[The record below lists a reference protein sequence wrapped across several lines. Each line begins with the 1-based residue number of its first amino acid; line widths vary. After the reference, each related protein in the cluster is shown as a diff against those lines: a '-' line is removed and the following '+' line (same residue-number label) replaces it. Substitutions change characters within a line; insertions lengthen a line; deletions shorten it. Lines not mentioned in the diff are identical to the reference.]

1 MNVTKIAILVA
12 TITVSFNIAQAA
24 EVPDALTVEW
34 EGTHPCEKLFE
45 DAQVRVARCT
55 FSPGTVHVCHSHP
68 GYLSYVV
75 SGGQGQVQDEKGI
88 RKINVTAG
96 ALLDVSPIP
105 WHEFANVGDTTIQYV
120 VIEKKYQ
127 AVTPVSQTACPK
139 GTGGALNK

>member
-45 DAQVRVARCT
+45 DVQVRVARCT

-68 GYLSYVV
+68 SYLTYVL
-75 SGGQGQVQDEKGI
+75 SGGQAQVQDDKGT
-88 RKINVTAG
+88 RKIDVVAG
-96 ALLDVSPIP
+96 AFANVPPIP
-105 WHEFANVGDTTIQYV
+105 WHEYTNVGDTTIQYV
-120 VIEKKYQ
+120 VVEKKYEAPPSVDQ
-127 AVTPVSQTACPK
+127 SSCPK
-139 GTGGALNK
+139 REAPRKQ

>member
-1 MNVTKIAILVA
+1 MTFYSPLTCSPNSQLQVPYTTTKGRDAMNVTKIAILVA

-55 FSPGTVHVCHSHP
+55 FPPGAVHVCHSHP

-96 ALLDVSPIP
+96 A
-105 WHEFANVGDTTIQYV
+105 
-120 VIEKKYQ
+120 
-127 AVTPVSQTACPK
+127 
-139 GTGGALNK
+139 